1 MMPVKLSKQSNKQM
15 KMCVTGI
22 CDSEI
27 TPTKY
32 QFGVE
37 GVLLMIVLNY
47 LLKEKLMRNINV
59 SGEGTVVKVFIL
71 KFNYENH

>member
-1 MMPVKLSKQSNKQM
+1 MPVKLSKQSNKQM

-37 GVLLMIVLNY
+37 GV
-47 LLKEKLMRNINV
+47 
-59 SGEGTVVKVFIL
+59 F
-71 KFNYENH
+71 